1 MSGNPLADIGNLLIG
16 TLASLYLAAIV
27 LRFLF
32 QLVRADF
39 YNPVSQA
46 IVKATNP
53 LLMPVRKVI
62 PGVFG
67 YDVASL
73 VLATLF
79 HVIIILILGLI
90 NGVQIFNPLILLSWS
105 VIGTLSLLA
114 NIFFWGML
122 IMIIVSWVAP
132 HSSNPAYL
140 LLRQLIDPIMAPFRR
155 LLPDMGGID
164 LSPILAF
171 LSIKVVQIIITAAAG
186 FVSLHPN
193 YYPLVLGMY

>member
-1 MSGNPLADIGNLLIG
+1 MSGNPLVDIGNLLIN

-27 LRFLF
+27 LRFIF

-39 YNPVSQA
+39 YNPISQA

-53 LLMPVRKVI
+53 LLMPLRKVI

-67 YDVASL
+67 FDIASL
-73 VLATLF
+73 VLAILF
-79 HVIIILILGLI
+79 NALIIVILGLI
-90 NGVQIFNPLILLSWS
+90 NGLQLFNPLILLSWS
-105 VIGTLSLLA
+105 IIGILSLTTHIL
-114 NIFFWGML
+114 FWGML

-132 HSSNPAYL
+132 HSGNPAFL
-140 LLRQLIDPIMAPFRR
+140 LLRQIIDPITAPFRR
-155 LLPDMGGID
+155 ILPDMGGID

-171 LSIKVVQIIITAAAG
+171 LSIKVVQIVLAAAAG
-186 FVSLHPN
+186 FVSLYPN

>member
-1 MSGNPLADIGNLLIG
+1 MSGNPLVDIGNLLIG
-16 TLASLYLAAIV
+16 TLASLYLAAIM

-39 YNPVSQA
+39 YNPISQA

-53 LLMPVRKVI
+53 LLMPLRKLI

-67 YDVASL
+67 FDIASV
-73 VLATLF
+73 VLAILF
-79 HVIIILILGLI
+79 HAIVIVALGLI
-90 NGVQIFNPLILLSWS
+90 NSVQIFNPLLLLSWA

-114 NIFFWGML
+114 NIYFWGML
-122 IMIIVSWVAP
+122 IVIVISWVAP
-132 HSSNPAYL
+132 QTVNPAYL
-140 LLRQLIDPIMAPFRR
+140 LLRQIIEPIMSPFRR

-171 LSIKVVQIIITAAAG
+171 LSIKVVQIILSAAAVFAG
-186 FVSLHPN
+186 LSPG
-193 YYPLVLGMY
+193 YYPLVLGI